1 MIEVIKNILFLVALI
16 TGSICTILLFLI
28 LLYRVILVFIDNM
41 KNAEVFRQCLMIY
54 IHRKNPDIKLQLED
68 LKDIDIQKQGIHL
81 NKKNKEQI
89 RYEI

>member
-1 MIEVIKNILFLVALI
+1 MIEVIKNILFGVALI

-28 LLYRVILVFIDNM
+28 LLYRVILVFIDHM

-81 NKKNKEQI
+81 HKGKE
-89 RYEI
+89 E

>member
-41 KNAEVFRQCLMIY
+41 KNADVFRQCLMIY
-54 IHRKNPDIKLQLED
+54 IHRKRPDIKLQLED

-81 NKKNKEQI
+81 HKDKE
-89 RYEI
+89 E

>member
-81 NKKNKEQI
+81 HKDKE
-89 RYEI
+89 E